1 VKRAVGIDGWRLGW
15 VAVALRDGA
24 FEEAF
29 TALHLDE
36 VIAHFADAA
45 AFAVDIPIGLSE
57 SGTRDCDLA
66 ARALI
71 GKRWP
76 SVFLAPQRAALG
88 LARYAEALAVSPGLS
103 RQAFGLLGKITEA
116 AASADPRLREVH
128 PEVSFWAMAGRHLP
142 DPKKTWAGMHDRLDI
157 LRLHGI
163 ELPASDLGPA
173 GSVPPDDL
181 LDAAAAAWTATRL
194 AAGTAESVGDELA
207 RIWY

>member
-1 VKRAVGIDGWRLGW
+1 VTRAVGIDGWRLGW

-24 FEEAF
+24 FDEAF
-29 TALHLDE
+29 TAPHLDE
-36 VIAHFADAA
+36 VIAHFSDAE
-45 AFAVDIPIGLSE
+45 AFGVDIPVGLSE
-57 SGTRDCDLA
+57 SGPRECDLA

-76 SVFLAPQRAALG
+76 SVFLAPQRQALG
-88 LARYAEALAVSPGLS
+88 LLRYAEALAASPGLS
-103 RQAFGLLGKITEA
+103 RQAFALVGKIAEA
-116 AASADPRLREVH
+116 DSNGDPRLREVH

-163 ELPASDLGPA
+163 ELPAADLGPA

-181 LDAAAAAWTATRL
+181 IDAAAAAWTAARV
-194 AAGTAESVGDELA
+194 AAGTAESVGDDLA